1 MKLFSITDDNVVL
14 YDTRFGR
21 VELRRFGMGEG
32 LAGAATPPVE
42 TVLCVVEGQLE
53 FQVDGKPLALGTM
66 EGVQIPAGQAW
77 TATVGNGGAKL
88 LRVDS
93 PHPTF
98 APERALMPRLES
110 VHRFAVADGH
120 MLIYTD
126 YVRGGILN
134 FAPGFAADKHF
145 HQDAEEI
152 FWFFQGTC
160 RVTTAEG
167 AVLAPAGTIVYTAPG
182 EWHIIENVGDE
193 PLLMFLTVTP
203 NIVPSHTFFD
213 AHGAPLVRSW
223 APLRGR

>member
-1 MKLFSITDDNVVL
+1 MKLFSIEDEDVVL
-14 YDTRFGR
+14 CDSPMGR
-21 VELRRFGMGEG
+21 VELRRLGAGDP
-32 LAGAATPPVE
+32 LQGAAVPAME
-42 TVLCVVEGQLE
+42 TVFCVVEGQLDITVE
-53 FQVDGKPLALGTM
+53 DRNWQLGVM

-77 TATVGNGGAKL
+77 TATVGDGVAKL
-88 LRVDS
+88 LRVVS
-93 PHPTF
+93 PHPTLV
-98 APERALMPRLES
+98 PDKVLMPPLDS
-110 VHRFAVADGH
+110 AHRFRVADGE
-120 MLIYTD
+120 MLVYTD
-126 YVRGGILN
+126 YIRGGILN

-160 RVTTAEG
+160 RVTVAEG
-167 AVLAPAGTIVYTAPG
+167 DVLAPAGTIVYTAPG

-213 AHGAPLVRSW
+213 ATGAPLVRSW

>member
-1 MKLFSITDDNVVL
+1 MKQFSITDDNVVL

-93 PHPTF
+93 PHPTLT
-98 APERALMPRLES
+98 PDRALMPRLES
-110 VHRFAVADGH
+110 VHRFAVADGQ

-152 FWFFQGTC
+152 FWFFQGAC

-213 AHGAPLVRSW
+213 AHGAPFVRSW